1 MVRAQQLFE
10 QIGAKPLLEK
20 VNLLIKELFPKS
32 TKSSDEVNLLN
43 NQLIE
48 ERKQLLNLL
57 KTYHKHEQL
66 LSEIAV
72 VLQKQTQ
79 ADLVAIFQ
87 LNSLENT
94 AKLEF
99 ATRELDLLAS
109 ELHRRLQVALLE
121 KKTGWID
128 GRNMDESLYLELI
141 ISNPEK
147 PLAILLW
154 GISPKAT
161 SKELLETSIA
171 LSKEVVNL
179 SLLDPLAQVERRVE
193 INEAEIG
200 RLKSFK
206 NLPDLLYASRKMSE
220 LTEQITRIHSSDLT
234 VLITGES
241 GTGKDLIARAIHSV
255 SERRNRPFSPFNCT
269 ATPQEIVEAQLF
281 GYRKG
286 AFTGANIDYE
296 GVIRAVDGG
305 TLLLDEIGDLRLD
318 TQPKLLRFLQEGEIQ
333 PIGYTR
339 PIKVNVR
346 IIASTNRDLETMVE
360 KGEFREDLY
369 HRLNILRLFVPALRQ
384 RREEILPLAQYFLK
398 QSCERTNK
406 NLAFS
411 ADVLILLESY
421 DWPGNIRQLK
431 NEIERVV
438 AFAGEK
444 ATFGKSQLSTEII
457 QATAN
462 LKSNRQLLE
471 TTADIQFQPGM
482 TLDEI
487 LMQTEKQIIQKALKQ
502 CRGNIRQTAALLG
515 ISRKGLYDKIKR
527 LKIR

>member
-1 MVRAQQLFE
+1 MIIAGEWSRAEQLLEKSLTLARQNQDDYSEAFALAQFGLLYTLTGRINEAKPTLNFALELAKQVHAKDSESLSEINLGKLCLLLGEKTLALTHLKTGIDLALAINRIDYAIEAELTFVTLCLEENKLPQAQTGLEQAIDWIKKQKNFLLEGKILFLEAKLAFQKGQEALTKLNRAHEIFEVFSSPLEKALCLIERAQLLKSKQGFTTKPFGDLVRAQQLFE

-200 RLKSFK
+200 
-206 NLPDLLYASRKMSE
+206 
-220 LTEQITRIHSSDLT
+220 
-234 VLITGES
+234 
-241 GTGKDLIARAIHSV
+241 
-255 SERRNRPFSPFNCT
+255 
-269 ATPQEIVEAQLF
+269 
-281 GYRKG
+281 
-286 AFTGANIDYE
+286 
-296 GVIRAVDGG
+296 
-305 TLLLDEIGDLRLD
+305 
-318 TQPKLLRFLQEGEIQ
+318 
-333 PIGYTR
+333 
-339 PIKVNVR
+339 
-346 IIASTNRDLETMVE
+346 
-360 KGEFREDLY
+360 
-369 HRLNILRLFVPALRQ
+369 
-384 RREEILPLAQYFLK
+384 
-398 QSCERTNK
+398 
-406 NLAFS
+406 
-411 ADVLILLESY
+411 
-421 DWPGNIRQLK
+421 
-431 NEIERVV
+431 
-438 AFAGEK
+438 
-444 ATFGKSQLSTEII
+444 
-457 QATAN
+457 
-462 LKSNRQLLE
+462 
-471 TTADIQFQPGM
+471 
-482 TLDEI
+482 
-487 LMQTEKQIIQKALKQ
+487 
-502 CRGNIRQTAALLG
+502 
-515 ISRKGLYDKIKR
+515 
-527 LKIR
+527 